1 MAIHRISLFLAA
13 VLLLLAS
20 CSRRVEPGLYE
31 VENGFVRVDTDSLGN
46 PVHLLYR
53 NWGMLEADTVYV
65 TLSRSG
71 KRHTLTY
78 RDGVTETVTLTPY
91 KAPDYHPFPDLDL
104 YVNPVWKVGENHDV
118 KYGRV
123 IRRDDPEAEPEDLTM
138 DIYYPMDDGA
148 DNRPLLMAFHG
159 GAFRRGDKQDS
170 SLVEWCRHFASLGYV
185 VSSVNYRQGYKGD
198 VPSTD
203 EIQYRALK
211 DAHAAVRFLL
221 KRDSLMIH
229 EGRIFASGADA
240 GAITALNLAY
250 MRDENLPLLLHEP
263 EAEADSVETALPTL
277 LRSGEIRAVANLW
290 GAVPDSTILMNA
302 KIPVISFQSRED
314 PIVPFGEGY
323 PFDDEVVEDVD
334 KELLQSIWEDFL
346 AFFLPETE
354 RHPFRKMYG
363 AEVIHRVLK
372 SRQVRQELHA
382 YDGNRHNL
390 ILDDEGITD
399 YPVFDEMKELT
410 ARFFAPL
417 MLTSPVNLRQ
427 DPEDPQVFLID
438 NSEVDTCLWLI
449 EGGAVVSKSA
459 DAVRIL
465 MFPDE
470 KSHSVTVSGMYT
482 SGLTFNETVL
492 L

>member
-13 VLLLLAS
+13 VLLLMAS

-31 VENGFVRVDTDSLGN
+31 VENGFVRVANDSLGRT
-46 PVHLLYR
+46 VSLLYR
-53 NWGMLEADTVYV
+53 NWGMLEADSVYV

-91 KAPDYHPFPDLDL
+91 EAPDYHPFPDLDL
-104 YVNPVWKVGENHDV
+104 YVNPVWQVGETHDV

-185 VSSVNYRQGYKGD
+185 VSSVNYRQGYQGD
-198 VPSTD
+198 VRSTD

-229 EGRIFASGADA
+229 EGRIFASGVDA

-250 MRDENLPLLLHEP
+250 MRDENLSLLLPGP
-263 EAEADSVETALPTL
+263 EMETDSVGTARPSL
-277 LRSGEIRAVANLW
+277 LRSGEIRAVANFW
-290 GAVPDSTILMNA
+290 GAVPDSSILTNA
-302 KIPVISFQSRED
+302 QIPVISFQSQDD
-314 PIVPFGEGY
+314 PVVPFGEGY
-323 PFDDEVVEDVD
+323 PFDNEDFDEVE
-334 KELLQSIWEDFL
+334 KNFWESAWESIFSV
-346 AFFLPETE
+346 FLPESE
-354 RHPFRKMYG
+354 RHAFRKMYG

-372 SRQVRQELHA
+372 ARSVRQELHV
-382 YDGNRHNL
+382 YDGVRHDL
-390 ILDDEGITD
+390 ILDDDGLTD

-417 MLTSPVNLRQ
+417 MLTSPVNLHQ

-438 NSEVDTCLWLI
+438 NSEVDTCLWLV

-459 DAVRIL
+459 DTIRIL
-465 MFPDE
+465 LFPDE
-470 KSHSVTVSGMYT
+470 KTHSVTVSGIYT